1 VFFFGRYSLSFQWES
16 MSAFAGSNGSCRSPY
31 HERAKKAA
39 SKSPGPSSSS
49 SSSSKPRR
57 FVIGVPPPTVLRP
70 ETAVP
75 RNSGY
80 SDQSPGKGAPL

>member
-1 VFFFGRYSLSFQWES
+1 MLFFGLYSLSFQWES

-31 HERAKKAA
+31 HERTKKAA
-39 SKSPGPSSSS
+39 SKSPGSSS

-57 FVIGVPPPTVLRP
+57 FVISVPPPTVLRP

-80 SDQSPGKGAPL
+80 SDQLPGKGAPH

>member
-1 VFFFGRYSLSFQWES
+1 MFFFWGRYSLSFQWEN
-16 MSAFAGSNGSCRSPY
+16 MSAFSGSNGSCRSPY

-39 SKSPGPSSSS
+39 SKSPGPV

-57 FVIGVPPPTVLRP
+57 FVISAPPPTVLRP

-75 RNSGY
+75 RNPGY
-80 SDQSPGKGAPL
+80 SDQSPRKGAPP

>member
-1 VFFFGRYSLSFQWES
+1 

-31 HERAKKAA
+31 HERAKKVA
-39 SKSPGPSSSS
+39 SKSPGPS

-80 SDQSPGKGAPL
+80 SDQPPGKGAPP